1 MTSKPDNTQ
10 ARSLVPE
17 IRQQE
22 EHLLAELEKARSEV
36 ARSTAEAVG
45 ATDARLSEAQK
56 ELPGL
61 VTQIQGQGAVDLETA
76 LQEEQSSGQEDI
88 AKLENTAQQNMPDAV
103 KHVLSLVL
111 GNHKL

>member
-1 MTSKPDNTQ
+1 MTSKPDDTL

-36 ARSTAEAVG
+36 AHFKAEAER
-45 ATDARLSEAQK
+45 AAEARLSKAQ
-56 ELPGL
+56 EEVPGL
-61 VTQIQGQGAVDLETA
+61 VTQIQKQGVLDLQTA
-76 LQEEQSSGQEDI
+76 LQEEQSSAREDI
-88 AKLENTAQQNMPDAV
+88 VHLENTAQQNLSDAV

-111 GNHKL
+111 GSHQR